1 MDIRIVNTKNR
12 IQGGLIN
19 VLGENP
25 LYEVKDKEIIEA
37 AQISAASYY
46 KYYSDKSA
54 VLKDLENTLFKEY
67 KEALSDD
74 TKSWLTLNHGPN
86 KKEVASRIK
95 SGINELVSYFFK
107 RQDIIL
113 ALISKNGDPAFR
125 FNLIDLTSHIIRR
138 MIFRYFQV
146 YGQSGR
152 LKGKEFELGI
162 LSQRFACSFLGS
174 LFIGIRHSDRMSSN
188 DVKQLIIDTIL
199 KSPYDVSTHDLNN

>member
-12 IQGGLIN
+12 IQGGLIS
-19 VLGENP
+19 VLGKKP

-54 VLKDLENTLFKEY
+54 VLKDLENALIQEY
-67 KEALSDD
+67 KKALCDD
-74 TKSWLTLNHGPN
+74 SKSWLTLNHGPN

-95 SGINELVSYFFK
+95 SSIDELITYFFT

-113 ALISKNGDPAFR
+113 TLISKNGDPAFKY
-125 FNLIDLTSHIIRR
+125 NLIDLTSQIIRR

-146 YGQSGR
+146 YGQSER
-152 LKGKEFELGI
+152 LKGKELELHI

-174 LFIGIRHSDRMSSN
+174 LFIGIKHSDRMSSN
-188 DVKQLIIDTIL
+188 DVKQLMIDMIL